1 LKLFY
6 LGINISKKKKEI
18 ILVHSFHPF
27 EKYAIRVGERIKE
40 ISDPSIEVIGF
51 TPKSIGDDFLSQ
63 NLTERIK
70 RNWRGATELR
80 NYIKSL
86 YEKPDFVIVLHS
98 TPKSKTGQY
107 VIFYPAW
114 NFRLEKVIL
123 EFESYCNKRNIELVG
138 IGDSPANYVG
148 NHSSIIDFNEKS
160 FKNEKVYVLSEEEGV
175 NLTLDFIK
183 WIKKY
188 YIKKS

>member
-1 LKLFY
+1 M
-6 LGINISKKKKEI
+6 
-18 ILVHSFHPF
+18 VHSFHPF

-40 ISDPSIEVIGF
+40 ISDPSIEVISF
-51 TPKSIGDDFLSQ
+51 TPKSIGDDYLEQ
-63 NLTERIK
+63 DDTEQIK
-70 RNWRGATELR
+70 RNWRGASELR
-80 NYIKSL
+80 NYIKSF

-98 TPKSKTGQY
+98 TPKSKEEVQY

-114 NFRLEKVIL
+114 NFRLEKVVL
-123 EFESYCNKRNIELVG
+123 DFESYCNKRGTELIG

-148 NHSSIIDFNEKS
+148 NHSSIIDFNEEIS
-160 FKNEKVYVLSEEEGV
+160 KNGKVYVLSEEEGV